1 MQPQLLKE
9 NSARMRFWRG
19 VALALSTLA
28 AGLSGYG
35 ALAQHQAVVVK
46 TATPERASRA
56 GHPAPSLPLSLSLPE
71 PSVRMSSEEVT
82 QLVATRDPAVL
93 ERLLVIAEQEQTG
106 ASSVAYEGIAHFGGD
121 RALRFLSE
129 RLNSAP
135 DSDLFEAANALTTM
149 GGSQAHV
156 VLQTA
161 THSRRVAVRDAAFAA
176 LVSVDTPDVRDFM
189 LAALNEPAPTSAIS
203 YFGDCRDPRALP
215 ALERLARSP
224 LEELSRAALDALLAQ
239 GTRAEGAFTR
249 LLQAD
254 AELTDA
260 LLATPPH
267 TPGALRAL
275 RTATIARLR
284 EGALSGGPVFDFLE
298 RDLSAESRE
307 ALLISARDP
316 ASADAACTALA
327 RRGDAASL
335 AGLSQLANDSDPQ
348 LAARASCALA
358 TDPDSRSR
366 VPLERAMRGNE
377 RSPAARAL
385 VHINAPG
392 ARAI

>member
-1 MQPQLLKE
+1 MQPRLLKE
-9 NSARMRFWRG
+9 SGARMRRCRG
-19 VALALSTLA
+19 VALGLSTLA

-35 ALAQHQAVVVK
+35 ALAQRQAVAMK
-46 TATPERASRA
+46 TAVPERASRTA
-56 GHPAPSLPLSLSLPE
+56 HPALSLPE
-71 PSVRMSSEEVT
+71 LSVRMSSEEVT
-82 QLVATRDPAVL
+82 LLVAARDP
-93 ERLLVIAEQEQTG
+93 
-106 ASSVAYEGIAHFGGD
+106 S
-121 RALRFLSE
+121 ALRILSE

-135 DSDLFEAANALTTM
+135 DSGLSDAANALTTM
-149 GGSQAHV
+149 GGPQAHAL
-156 VLQTA
+156 LQAA
-161 THSRRVAVRDAAFAA
+161 THSRRAAVRDAAFAA
-176 LVSVDTPDVRDFM
+176 LVNVDTPDIRDFM
-189 LAALNEPAPTSAIS
+189 LAALNEAEPTSAVG
-203 YFGDCRDPRALP
+203 YFLDCRDPRALP

-239 GTRAEGAFTR
+239 GARAEGAFTR

-254 AELTDA
+254 TELTDA

-267 TPGALRAL
+267 TPSALRSL
-275 RTATIARLR
+275 RTATIARLH
-284 EGALSGGPVFDFLE
+284 EGAINGGPVFDFLE

-307 ALLISARDP
+307 ALLFAARDP
-316 ASADAACTALA
+316 ASTDTACTALA

-358 TDPDSRSR
+358 SDPDSRSR
-366 VPLERAMRGNE
+366 VPLERAMRGTE
-377 RSPAARAL
+377 PSLASRAL